1 MNCGPNRIAKH
12 SSDNGLSI
20 GTEEKDDS
28 AIWGEK
34 ASLESLSLEGT
45 FKILCRE
52 RGRERPG
59 IEEN

>member
-1 MNCGPNRIAKH
+1 MDQIELR
-12 SSDNGLSI
+12 SI
-20 GTEEKDDS
+20 LLIMALVLGRRRKMTVQSGGK
-28 AIWGEK
+28 K